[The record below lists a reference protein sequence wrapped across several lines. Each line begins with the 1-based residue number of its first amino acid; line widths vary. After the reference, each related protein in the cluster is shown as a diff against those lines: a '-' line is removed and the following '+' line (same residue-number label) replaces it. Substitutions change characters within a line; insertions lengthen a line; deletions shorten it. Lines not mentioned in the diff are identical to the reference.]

1 MASRIYSYRQPQTL
15 GWSLRV
21 MVTPNRG
28 FLPHQEYV
36 REVAVR
42 IGRCPSLPGVG
53 ATGGTKGL

>member
-1 MASRIYSYRQPQTL
+1 
-15 GWSLRV
+15 